1 MTEVLHLPVAVSAI
15 DRDYLMRENPD
26 LFDLLWENPNT
37 RVLALFE
44 GKTLLRSGEA
54 GDSPELRFL
63 TVEEVTSAQ
72 LRVYLG
78 KTLHDSSAEPA
89 ESPIVLAVLSPNS
102 AKQLEPSENA
112 WHQLRRSG
120 AGLSE
125 RDSELYA
132 TALSLANWHQ
142 SHLYCPKCGSPTVIV
157 RGGWVR
163 TCFNDSFEVFP
174 RTDPAIIVS
183 VTDSEDRILLGS
195 QASWDENRWSVL
207 AGFVEPGESLNHA
220 VLREVFE
227 ESGLRVT
234 NPRYLGSQPWPYPHS
249 LMLAFTAQIDPT
261 FAHLP
266 ATPDGQE
273 IIRLRWFSRQDII
286 DEADSI
292 LLPGKSSVSYALIS
306 HWFGGQLPTTEAW

>member
-1 MTEVLHLPVAVSAI
+1 MTDILHLPAAKSAI
-15 DRDYLMRENPD
+15 DRDYLMREDPD
-26 LFDLLWENPNT
+26 LFDLLWQNPNT

-54 GDSPELRFL
+54 GDSPELRLL

-78 KTLHDSSAEPA
+78 KTLQNTSAEQQH
-89 ESPIVLAVLSPNS
+89 SPIVLAVLSANS
-102 AKQLEPSENA
+102 AKQLEPNEGS

-125 RDSELYA
+125 RDSELYVQ
-132 TALSLANWHQ
+132 ALALANWHQ
-142 SHLYCPKCGSPTVIV
+142 SHQYCPKCGSPTTVV

-163 TCFNDSFEVFP
+163 TCFNDNFEVFP

-183 VTDSEDRILLGS
+183 VTDDEDRILLGA
-195 QASWDENRWSVL
+195 QGTWADNRWSVL

-220 VLREVFE
+220 VLREVLE
-227 ESGLRVT
+227 ESGLRVR

-249 LMLAFTAQIDPT
+249 LMLAFTAEIDPD
-261 FAHLP
+261 FAHLS

-273 IIRLRWFSRQDII
+273 IIRLRWFSRQDIAA
-286 DEADSI
+286 EASS
-292 LLPGKSSVSYALIS
+292 LVLPGKSSVSHALIT
-306 HWFGGQLPTTEAW
+306 HWFGGPLPTPEAW